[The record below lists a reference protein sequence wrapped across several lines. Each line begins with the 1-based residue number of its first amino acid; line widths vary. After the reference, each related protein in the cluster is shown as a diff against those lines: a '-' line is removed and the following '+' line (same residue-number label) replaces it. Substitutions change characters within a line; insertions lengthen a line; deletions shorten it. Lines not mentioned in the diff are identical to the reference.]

1 MRLERV
7 RLDRIS
13 PSKYNPRKDLQPGDP
28 EYESLRRSV
37 ERWDLVEPLVWN
49 ERSGNLVGGHQRLKI
64 LRARGDA
71 EVDVSVVDL
80 GPDDEAAL
88 NVALNKIS
96 GEWDIPKLSD
106 LLSELD
112 ANGFDA
118 TLTGFDLKELEGLL
132 APNGNGNDPDAVP
145 EKPETPKSKLG
156 EVYELGRH
164 RLMCGDSTDAE
175 QVHSLVCGENVD
187 SVLTDP
193 PYGISQPGVPDD
205 EPEKLRANVW
215 GSVQALPVKD
225 GIVVA
230 FQSTRTFPEWLRATD
245 AAGHKF
251 ERCLW
256 LYKAAQMT
264 FPWRGW
270 LLKSEAILLST
281 AGKPT
286 WNDVHP
292 YSHDCYYLPEVSGE
306 LPEGIGWHG
315 SVKPMSVVADLL
327 QRVSPAAGTVF
338 DGFGGSGTTLIAAE
352 QLGRT
357 CYMMELD
364 PGYCDVI
371 RKRYA
376 DFVGK
381 PEYAP

>member
-1 MRLERV
+1 MKIV
-7 RLDRIS
+7 RLPIGRIN
-13 PSKYNPRKDLQPGDP
+13 PAAYNPRKDLQPADP
-28 EYESLRRSV
+28 EYQRLLRSI

-71 EVDVSVVDL
+71 DVDVSVVDL
-80 GPDDEAAL
+80 DPNDEAAL

-145 EKPETPKSKLG
+145 PVPETPKSKLG

-164 RLMCGDSTDAE
+164 RLMCGDSTDPDDFGNLLGDG
-175 QVHSLVCGENVD
+175 QVDLCM
-187 SVLTDP
+187 TDP
-193 PYGISQPGVPDD
+193 PYGADIKYRSHVDTQDALGHLIAGFFQMTRERCSVMALTPGINNISQYPPASWMLCWFYGVGPARSPWGFSVWQPFLVYGKD
-205 EPEKLRANVW
+205 PKL
-215 GSVQALPVKD
+215 
-225 GIVVA
+225 
-230 FQSTRTFPEWLRATD
+230 
-245 AAGHKF
+245 AAGEGCHPDGLSVLMTADDMAANRALDHACPKPASIWVKF
-251 ERCLW
+251 LDR
-256 LYKAAQMT
+256 
-264 FPWRGW
+264 
-270 LLKSEAILLST
+270 LSNKKT
-281 AGKPT
+281 
-286 WNDVHP
+286 
-292 YSHDCYYLPEVSGE
+292 
-306 LPEGIGWHG
+306 
-315 SVKPMSVVADLL
+315 
-327 QRVSPAAGTVF
+327 QTVY
-338 DGFGGSGTTLIAAE
+338 DPFGGSGTTLIAAE

-376 DFVGK
+376 DFVGQ